1 MVKERSSLLALFR
14 IVFLLKVAEG
24 TKVVEKMIVVIHYV
38 KTIEKKPG
46 FLFHIFL
53 W

>member
-38 KTIEKKPG
+38 KIIEKKPG